1 MSARPFWLSA
11 FLDFAPGDFER
22 GVAFWSA
29 VTGYAVSAR
38 RGPDTEFATLL
49 PPDGDDFLRVQR
61 LGAGPGRIHLDLHVS
76 DPAAAAGEA
85 LTLGATVVDRA
96 AEDFV
101 VLASPGAFTFCF
113 VQHPGDRV
121 PSPAAWPG
129 VARSRVYQVCLDVPA
144 DRYDHESA
152 FWAGLV
158 GGSTEVLQRR
168 PEFSWLRGGRQHALD
183 ILLQRLDRPAGPVTA
198 HLDLGTTHR
207 AAEVARHVALGATAG
222 TVEEFWTVLTDPTGA
237 AYCVTDRDP
246 ATGRLGG

>member
-38 RGPDTEFATLL
+38 RGPETEFATLL

-76 DPAAAAGEA
+76 DPAAAADEA

-144 DRYDHESA
+144 DRYDARERLL
-152 FWAGLV
+152 G
-158 GGSTEVLQRR
+158 R
-168 PEFSWLRGGRQHALD
+168 PGR
-183 ILLQRLDRPAGPVTA
+183 RLDR
-198 HLDLGTTHR
+198 
-207 AAEVARHVALGATAG
+207 
-222 TVEEFWTVLTDPTGA
+222 GA
-237 AYCVTDRDP
+237 ASAARSSPGCGAAGSTPSTSCSSGWTARP
-246 ATGRLGG
+246 ARSPRTSTSAPPTARPRWRGTSPSARPPGPSRSSGRC